1 MNRGIHIDIKDGLS
15 KDIAKGVT
23 EDGTL
28 RALNW
33 LSKYT
38 KTNYPELDRII
49 PGSFAGIKF
58 LNRVKI

>member
-1 MNRGIHIDIKDGLS
+1 M
-15 KDIAKGVT
+15 A

-38 KTNYPELDRII
+38 KTNYPELERIV

-58 LNRVKI
+58 LNRVKNVTGYMAWISFF

>member
-1 MNRGIHIDIKDGLS
+1 M
-15 KDIAKGVT
+15 A

-38 KTNYPELDRII
+38 KTNYSELDRII
-49 PGSFAGIKF
+49 PGSFAGIKL